1 MPWFY
6 SGSHHVRVE
15 SSLEATSLKLHQHA
29 ACRREHIAGWHK
41 CSCTS
46 HMSGQVSRLPAG
58 KKRQAQEA
66 SHLSPTPR
74 GRRKLDPTLR
84 TPPTQ
89 LARPPFRDIKT
100 AGGTA
105 LVPSPSASPIPG
117 SQQKRSALAH
127 LFGQCFEA
135 TQGDEGLWRLTLARL
150 PARAG
155 LRPTRVDHRRPT
167 PLWWQ
172 AHAVAQGGSHVLMRA
187 QQRLRSRRQ
196 CNMHC
201 LGPATKASHSIILR
215 C

>member
-1 MPWFY
+1 MARMQLHLPHVG
-6 SGSHHVRVE
+6 SGFKAPCRKKAPSTGGFA
-15 SSLEATSLKLHQHA
+15 SLPNPSRSEKARSDTAHTAHTARSL
-29 ACRREHIAGWHK
+29 
-41 CSCTS
+41 
-46 HMSGQVSRLPAG
+46 
-58 KKRQAQEA
+58 
-66 SHLSPTPR
+66 
-74 GRRKLDPTLR
+74 
-84 TPPTQ
+84 
-89 LARPPFRDIKT
+89 PFRDIKT
-100 AGGTA
+100 TGGTA

-155 LRPTRVDHRRPT
+155 LRPTRVDHRHPT

-187 QQRLRSRRQ
+187 QQHLRSRRQ

-201 LGPATKASHSIILR
+201 LGPATKASHIIILR